1 MDTKTQRIPTQT
13 RLATFEPAT
22 FDAKARTVEVTWT
35 TGARVRRYNW
45 WDDETYDEELS
56 LSPGEVDMSRLNSGA
71 APVLD
76 SHRTYGGLESQIGV
90 VERAWFEGAEGRA
103 TLRLS
108 ARPELAGLVEDI
120 RSGIIRNISVGYS
133 VRRYQITREQ
143 GQVPVYRAVD
153 WQPHELS
160 FVTVPADASAST
172 RSTDPQGAPCEFISA
187 TPAPITEDR
196 SMTDIASA
204 ADAAPA
210 ADAVNDPAPAAPEST
225 ATRAAEIVDLATRH
239 GFADRAAGWIRDGRT
254 VEQVRGLILDQL
266 AVRDRDAGGHRNRI
280 DAVEDE
286 ADKLRR
292 AAEQVILSR
301 AQSID
306 PATRKRVVLE
316 SGNPCRSMSL
326 LDMAR
331 AAVER
336 TGVRVSGLS
345 KLELVGRA
353 FTQSTSD
360 FPVLL
365 ESAMHKTLQ
374 GAYATAPDTWSRFC
388 SIGSVSDFRAH
399 KRYRVGSIGNID
411 AINELGEFVN
421 KAIPDG
427 EASSI
432 TAATKGNII
441 NLSRQAIINDDL
453 SAFVGLSA
461 MLGRAARRTIEADVY
476 ALLAA
481 NPTMSDGVALFHAS
495 HNNLGT
501 AGVPSVTT
509 LEEARVLMAR
519 QRDISNQDYL
529 DLRPALWLGPMAT
542 GGDVRVANDSQYDPD
557 TANKLQKPN
566 KVRGLFRDVIDTPRI
581 LDTKWYVFADP
592 QDAPVFEV
600 AFLDGQDMP
609 FLEMEE
615 GFSVDGSR
623 WKVRLDYGVAAID
636 WRGAVR
642 NAGA

>member
-1 MDTKTQRIPTQT
+1 MERKTQHLPTQT

-22 FDAKARTVEVTWT
+22 FDTAARTVDVTWT
-35 TGARVRRYNW
+35 TGARVRRFNW
-45 WDDETYDEELS
+45 WDDEAYDEELA
-56 LSPGEVDMSRLNSGA
+56 LDGDAVDMSRLASGA

-76 SHRTYGGLESQIGV
+76 SHRAHGGLAAQIGV

-108 ARPELAGLVEDI
+108 GRPELAGLIDDI

-133 VRRYQITREQ
+133 VRRYQVTREQ

-172 RSTDPQGAPCEFISA
+172 RSNDSTGSPCEFISA
-187 TPAPITEDR
+187 TPTKDR

-210 ADAVNDPAPAAPEST
+210 ADAVNDPAPSAPDTS

-239 GFADRAAGWIRDGRT
+239 GFADRAAGWIREGRSAD
-254 VEQVRGLILDQL
+254 QVRSVILDQL
-266 AVRDRDAGGHRNRI
+266 AVRDRDAGGHRNRV

-306 PATRKRVVLE
+306 PDTRKRVTLE

-336 TGVRVSGLS
+336 TGVRASGMS

-427 EASSI
+427 ESSSI

-476 ALLAA
+476 ALLAS
-481 NPTMSDGVALFHAS
+481 NPTMGDGVALFHAS

-501 AGVPSVTT
+501 GGAPSVTT
-509 LEEARVLMAR
+509 IEEARTLLAK
-519 QRDISNQDYL
+519 QKDISGNDFL

-557 TANKLQKPN
+557 TANKLQRPN

-592 QDAPVFEV
+592 QDAPVIEV

-623 WKVRLDYGVAAID
+623 WKVRLDYGTAAID